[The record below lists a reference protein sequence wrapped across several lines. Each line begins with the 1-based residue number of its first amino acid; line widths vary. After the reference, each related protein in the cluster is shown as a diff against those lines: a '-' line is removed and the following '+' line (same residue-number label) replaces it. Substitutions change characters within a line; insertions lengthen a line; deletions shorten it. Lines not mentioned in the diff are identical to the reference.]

1 MFVCFS
7 ISSFKKFKF
16 CKLYLRENL
25 KHKIRYSVATGE
37 FNGDGDN
44 ADVIVGMPRGA
55 NLNGKVGHT
64 SFRQNIINEK
74 W

>member
-1 MFVCFS
+1 M
-7 ISSFKKFKF
+7 
-16 CKLYLRENL
+16 RENL
-25 KHKIRYSVATGE
+25 KHKIRSSVATGE

-64 SFRQNIINEK
+64 SFWQTNINEK